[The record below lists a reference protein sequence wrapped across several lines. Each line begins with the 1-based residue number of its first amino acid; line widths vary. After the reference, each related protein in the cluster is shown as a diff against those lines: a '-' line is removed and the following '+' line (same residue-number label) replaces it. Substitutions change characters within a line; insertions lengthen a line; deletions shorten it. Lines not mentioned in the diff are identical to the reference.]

1 MVTWLD
7 GLEELLF
14 QKSRTMDPPWG
25 PVLRRL
31 RYPVAL
37 IRDWLE
43 GEINIRAMSLA
54 YTTLLSLVPLMVFAL
69 SILKGLGA
77 RGDVRILLHEFFR
90 PMGSAGAQLTE
101 TVLQFVTNM
110 RGELLGSLGLAFLVY
125 TVVTTIQKIETS
137 FNFVWR
143 VERPRSVARR
153 FIEYLSVMILGPILL
168 AVALG
173 LLGSAEHSP
182 FARWLQ
188 AIAPLAWIMDVLG
201 GIAPYAIVAVVF
213 TFMYSFIPNTHVES
227 RAALIGG
234 VTAGIIWALVG
245 KVFTGVILYSSQMVA
260 VYTGFAIVLT
270 TLIWVYLSWLILLIG
285 AQLAFYVQFPHCM
298 RHGHDRVEL
307 SGGDREQIG
316 LSIMYLIG
324 RDFGG
329 GKSYWSRRPA
339 CGGIRPAGHGA
350 GARAGAPGAR
360 RLAGRDRK
368 RAIGSRPRSTRNP
381 AGRHLGCGTQPGDG
395 PAGDRGTPHRAR
407 RARGERSGGCHA
419 PAAGRT
425 IAQGLDRQT
434 PGACLNLR
442 GRVRMLFAGDGHF
455 LQQDRTHPRAAAC
468 VHIVAHG
475 GYALEHV
482 A

>member
-1 MVTWLD
+1 MVNWLD
-7 GLEELLF
+7 RLEVLLF

-37 IRDWLE
+37 VRDWLE

-54 YTTLLSLVPLMVFAL
+54 YTTLLSLVPLMVFGL
-69 SILKGLGA
+69 SVLKGLGA

-90 PMGSAGAQLTE
+90 PMGSAATQLTE

-125 TVVTTIQKIETS
+125 TVVTTIQKIEGS

-143 VERPRSVARR
+143 VERSRSVARR
-153 FIEYLSVMILGPILL
+153 FTEYLSVMILGPILL

-182 FARWLQ
+182 FARWLHDM
-188 AIAPLAWIMDVLG
+188 APLAWIMDVLG
-201 GIAPYAIVAVVF
+201 GIAPYAIVIVVF
-213 TFMYSFIPNTHVES
+213 TFVYSFIPNTHVEF

-234 VTAGIIWALVG
+234 VTAGIMWALVG
-245 KVFTGVILYSSQMVA
+245 QVFTAVILYSSQMVA

-298 RHGHDRVEL
+298 RFGHDRVEL

-329 GKSYWSRRPA
+329 GKSYWSADRLAAEFDLPGMALASVLARLERAGLLVVTEKEELVPGRDPQGILLADILDAVRSQATDRRVIA
-339 CGGIRPAGHGA
+339 ARPI
-350 GARAGAPGAR
+350 ARAAHVVSEAEEAVRQRLGAQS
-360 RLAGRDRK
+360 LKD
-368 RAIGSRPRSTRNP
+368 
-381 AGRHLGCGTQPGDG
+381 L
-395 PAGDRGTPHRAR
+395 
-407 RARGERSGGCHA
+407 
-419 PAAGRT
+419 
-425 IAQGLDRQT
+425 IAK
-434 PGACLNLR
+434 P
-442 GRVRMLFAGDGHF
+442 
-455 LQQDRTHPRAAAC
+455 
-468 VHIVAHG
+468 
-475 GYALEHV
+475 
-482 A
+482 